1 MPKTDKR
8 IDAYLAAVQ
17 PFAKPIAA
25 KIREAVHA
33 GCPDCEETM
42 KWGQPT
48 FMHGGKILC
57 GFGAFKEHVRLHFW
71 NGGLVSKDAD
81 PEVWTRLHRL
91 TAVSDLPSK
100 SVLAGFVKKA
110 VSASELVAKK
120 PKRPAKPK
128 LALVVPDDFMAAMRK
143 NKKALAGFEAF
154 SPSHQREY
162 VEWITEAKASETRAR
177 RIAQALEWMAEGKSR
192 NWKYM

>member
-1 MPKTDKR
+1 MPKTDTR
-8 IDAYLAAVQ
+8 IDAYIAAAGD
-17 PFAKPIAA
+17 FAKPIAA

-33 GCPDCEETM
+33 GCPDCEETV

-48 FMHGGKILC
+48 FTYGGKILC

-71 NGGLVSKDAD
+71 KGGLVGKGAD
-81 PEVWTRLHRL
+81 PEVWARLHRL

-100 SVLAGFVKKA
+100 TVLAGFVKKA
-110 VSASELVAKK
+110 VAASGLVEKA
-120 PKRPAKPK
+120 PNRVAKPK
-128 LALVVPDDFMAAMRK
+128 QPAAVPDDFMAAMRK

-154 SPSHQREY
+154 SPSQQREY
-162 VEWITEAKASETRAR
+162 VEWITEAKAEATRAR

>member
-1 MPKTDKR
+1 
-8 IDAYLAAVQ
+8 
-17 PFAKPIAA
+17 
-25 KIREAVHA
+25 
-33 GCPDCEETM
+33 
-42 KWGQPT
+42 
-48 FMHGGKILC
+48 MHGGKILC